1 MLCVCVCCLCASA
14 SFIIVVIRS
23 LAAPS
28 SYESNI
34 FLQEVQHSAAKLE
47 KLVTGHLE
55 TLAAAV
61 SNPLVGDGLDDE
73 RAYFQVRC
81 KIILVCLWM
90 CSMGWYSYMNEKIS

>member
-1 MLCVCVCCLCASA
+1 MGSK
-14 SFIIVVIRS
+14 
-23 LAAPS
+23 S
-28 SYESNI
+28 SSSSSKEGKPLNPQEAMVE
-34 FLQEVQHSAAKLE
+34 LQEVQHSAAKLE